1 MTPKLRIWPIV
12 LPFLGMVGCVSNG
25 TPNVRCHE
33 TGVRAFL
40 ANSGMAR
47 ITVGCRS
54 EYDAER
60 ETVNLVERTVT
71 NGMPAIMATRSAAMS
86 DELSQ
91 GAFLVPMCGWVG
103 MINIYDSQSAP
114 LLSVLL
120 LADGETYLLNCVQG
134 KTRIEAL
141 GQSSAAW
148 DAFARIVFGN
158 VPTSDVHALEQSNP
172 TLDESVLSRIRAS
185 HSIAEATRSSVP

>member
-1 MTPKLRIWPIV
+1 
-12 LPFLGMVGCVSNG
+12 
-25 TPNVRCHE
+25 
-33 TGVRAFL
+33 
-40 ANSGMAR
+40 
-47 ITVGCRS
+47 
-54 EYDAER
+54 
-60 ETVNLVERTVT
+60 
-71 NGMPAIMATRSAAMS
+71 MS